1 MKFKNQKGFSL
12 IELLVVVAI
21 AGIIATIVV
30 PYLRKAI
37 AAAENGSIF
46 AVTRLIAQEQV
57 AYFSQNS
64 RYARLDEINQLR
76 NNGLGTTSGNTITRG
91 KYIFTMSPPTP
102 SNSQLTTDYTVI
114 ATRSIDSVDVPYQIT
129 VSADGQIIQLIP

>member
-114 ATRSIDSVDVPYQIT
+114 ATRSIDSVNVPYQIT

>member
-76 NNGLGTTSGNTITRG
+76 NNGLGTT
-91 KYIFTMSPPTP
+91 
-102 SNSQLTTDYTVI
+102 
-114 ATRSIDSVDVPYQIT
+114 
-129 VSADGQIIQLIP
+129 